1 MHIHFIAGNLA
12 QRERKNPRFVFL
24 KPTHMLFIYFTS
36 LVDSYAQSLQPSE
49 ELLHTLE
56 LKTENT
62 RCLSTALRRW
72 EWLNEEREIKGFQR
86 SNLSEE
92 HNDLSMNVDWY
103 DFTIV
108 ETIPFAVS
116 EMLIETWSRDGADTS
131 FKPADVSDDDNS
143 NHDMKQEKADKHN
156 KPMAEY
162 FKYDE
167 DVDRLNILNVANYVP
182 RVATVDDGKFTD
194 EMLDPISGRSIPLE
208 QISNHMRIQLMDQ
221 RWNEQQKKFM
231 DKQQDTGFAEGTSIN
246 DSLKS
251 FARQRGDIFGNGNV
265 HEVDGYSE
273 GIVSYFSMNGI
284 KEDDENS
291 GSNSVKRRRYSEN
304 FSGQRW

>member
-1 MHIHFIAGNLA
+1 
-12 QRERKNPRFVFL
+12 
-24 KPTHMLFIYFTS
+24 
-36 LVDSYAQSLQPSE
+36 
-49 ELLHTLE
+49 
-56 LKTENT
+56 
-62 RCLSTALRRW
+62 
-72 EWLNEEREIKGFQR
+72 
-86 SNLSEE
+86 
-92 HNDLSMNVDWY
+92 
-103 DFTIV
+103 
-108 ETIPFAVS
+108 
-116 EMLIETWSRDGADTS
+116 
-131 FKPADVSDDDNS
+131 
-143 NHDMKQEKADKHN
+143 
-156 KPMAEY
+156 
-162 FKYDE
+162 
-167 DVDRLNILNVANYVP
+167 
-182 RVATVDDGKFTD
+182 
-194 EMLDPISGRSIPLE
+194 MLDPISGRSIPLE

-221 RWNEQQKKFM
+221 KWNEQQKKFM